1 MRASG
6 SGSVVFEQCAVAK
19 DAVSV
24 MSELGQESAA
34 ALLSQAGRNV
44 GLVGAC
50 IGIAEAARDEALK
63 IATTRKKLPKSR
75 TGAERVAIQELVG
88 EIDVTLNAVRAT
100 FAYNARAI
108 DAAQAQYTPRSADLD
123 AMRRLTADVEATKIF
138 VERGCAQVVDRCLTV
153 SGGSG
158 YLARSPLAR
167 HYRDVRA
174 LPFMFPQATETLQY
188 IGMVALGLKPDLD
201 L

>member
-1 MRASG
+1 MNHP
-6 SGSVVFEQCAVAK
+6 
-19 DAVSV
+19 
-24 MSELGQESAA
+24 AA
-34 ALLSQAGRNV
+34 
-44 GLVGAC
+44 
-50 IGIAEAARDEALK
+50 D
-63 IATTRKKLPKSR
+63 
-75 TGAERVAIQELVG
+75 RVAIQKLVG

-100 FAYNARAI
+100 YAYNSRAI
-108 DAAQAQYTPRSADLD
+108 DEMHANVRPRNAELP
-123 AMRRLTADVEATKIF
+123 AMRRLIADIEATKIF

-153 SGGSG
+153 SGGGG

-188 IGMVALGLKPDLD
+188 IGMIALGREPKLD